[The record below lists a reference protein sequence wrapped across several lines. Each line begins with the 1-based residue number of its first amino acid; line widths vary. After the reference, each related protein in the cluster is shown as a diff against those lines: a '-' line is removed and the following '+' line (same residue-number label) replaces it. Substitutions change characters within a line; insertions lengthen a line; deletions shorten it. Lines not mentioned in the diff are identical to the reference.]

1 MESYNYIILG
11 IALILAVVQIN
22 SCTNLISTYLILYV
36 ISLEYYKNVNKAI
49 FYAFFLLGFFVVLKI
64 LLSYNEKYLG
74 EHFEEHKNHKN
85 HKEDLE
91 RLDEMFTKKEL
102 KEINNLSK
110 EEINNLENEK
120 YNNDEKPQ
128 KKSEDFISLNNMSP
142 MMAQKELF
150 RLVNTSKLLKET
162 MDQLTPALKEGNK
175 IMKSFEQL
183 NMIKK

>member
-1 MESYNYIILG
+1 MEYYNYIILG
-11 IALILAVVQIN
+11 IALILAVLQIN
-22 SCTNLISTYLILYV
+22 SCTNIISTYLILYV
-36 ISLEYYKNVNKAI
+36 ISFEYYNNVNKAI

-74 EHFEEHKNHKN
+74 EHFEEEAKDK
-85 HKEDLE
+85 KENLE

-110 EEINNLENEK
+110 EEITNLENEK
-120 YNNDEKPQ
+120 SNSDEKP
-128 KKSEDFISLNNMSP
+128 KKNSEDFISLDNMSP
-142 MMAQKELF
+142 MMAQKELY

>member
-1 MESYNYIILG
+1 MESYNYIILA
-11 IALILAVVQIN
+11 IALFLAVVQIN

-36 ISLEYYKNVNKAI
+36 ISFEYYRKVHKAI

-74 EHFEEHKNHKN
+74 EHFEEQKKDK
-85 HKEDLE
+85 KEDLE

-110 EEINNLENEK
+110 EEISNLENEK
-120 YNNDEKPQ
+120 LDSDEKPL
-128 KKSEDFISLNNMSP
+128 KKSEEFVSLDNMSP